1 VLASL
6 LASIALASPAA
17 LAQEPSR
24 IALLITYKCPP
35 ADRPVLHEHLEG
47 PGGTRLAE
55 WQREKK
61 FTDSLLLFGL
71 DVNDEL
77 WDALLLLRF
86 DGWPQYRAWK
96 EVEKTFPAGLD
107 RTALELTKGVT
118 STLSEVAWEG
128 SVPAEKRPPVKPIY
142 YVRPYYF
149 EDRAAYRAFFEA
161 YNKPQFQAWLR
172 EGAINRYWAVLN
184 QNPTGKAWGVQLIY
198 EYPGWEAATG
208 RDSLKAGLA
217 PELKGNAS
225 WELLGQIKDTIRSS
239 GRVTLA
245 EAIVPRRNP

>member
-1 VLASL
+1 V
-6 LASIALASPAA
+6 
-17 LAQEPSR
+17 
-24 IALLITYKCPP
+24 
-35 ADRPVLHEHLEG
+35 
-47 PGGTRLAE
+47 
-55 WQREKK
+55 
-61 FTDSLLLFGL
+61 LFGL

-77 WDALLLLRF
+77 WDVLVLLRF
-86 DGWPQYRAWK
+86 DGWAQYRAWK
-96 EVEKTFPAGLD
+96 EIEKDFPAGLD
-107 RTALELTKGVT
+107 RSALELTTGVT
-118 STLSEVAWEG
+118 STLSEVGWEG
-128 SVPAEKRPPVKPIY
+128 SVPAEKRPAVKPVY
-142 YVRPYYF
+142 FVRPYYF

-217 PELKGNAS
+217 PELKGNAA
-225 WELLGQIKDTIRSS
+225 WDLLGELKDKIRSS

-245 EAIVPRRNP
+245 EAIAARRNP